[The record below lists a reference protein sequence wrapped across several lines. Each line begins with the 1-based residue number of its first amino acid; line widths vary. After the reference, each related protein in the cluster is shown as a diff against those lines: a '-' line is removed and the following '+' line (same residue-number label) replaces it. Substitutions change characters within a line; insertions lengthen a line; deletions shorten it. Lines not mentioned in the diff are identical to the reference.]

1 VALDR
6 RDGMIDTGCDLDTAL
21 SNKEAHVMKR
31 IATIVTMV
39 SIMLATSPVT
49 APSQSALGTGQET
62 LARELKRA
70 WLPLESAMV
79 VSRSAGT
86 PISAKYEIDDGAF
99 QVSVYTVKDDTFAEV
114 IVDYNSGTVAKVDQ
128 ITDGGDLAAARGQKE
143 AMARATRSLEEAT
156 AEAVRLNP
164 GYRAVSALPRLSEGH
179 PIVDVVLINGTDWRA
194 VVGRLD

>member
-1 VALDR
+1 
-6 RDGMIDTGCDLDTAL
+6 
-21 SNKEAHVMKR
+21 MKR

-99 QVSVYTVKDDTFAEV
+99 QASVYTVKDDTFSEV
-114 IVDYNSGTVAKVDQ
+114 IVDYNAGTVTKVDP

>member
-1 VALDR
+1 
-6 RDGMIDTGCDLDTAL
+6 MT
-21 SNKEAHVMKR
+21 R
-31 IATIVTMV
+31 IVTIVTMV
-39 SIMLATSPVT
+39 SIVLATTSLT
-49 APSQSALGTGQET
+49 ALSQSDLGTGQET

-70 WLPLESAMV
+70 WLPLESAIV
-79 VSRSAGT
+79 ASKSAGT

-99 QVSVYTVKDDTFAEV
+99 QVSVYTVKDDTLSEV
-114 IVDYNSGTVAKVDQ
+114 IVDYNVGSVAKVDQ

-156 AEAVRLNP
+156 AEAVRMNP

-179 PIVDVVLINGTDWRA
+179 PIVDVVLINGSDWRA

>member
-1 VALDR
+1 
-6 RDGMIDTGCDLDTAL
+6 MT
-21 SNKEAHVMKR
+21 R

-39 SIMLATSPVT
+39 SIVLATSPVT
-49 APSQSALGTGQET
+49 AFPQSAIGNGQET

-79 VSRSAGT
+79 VSRSTGT

-99 QVSVYTVKDDTFAEV
+99 QVSVYTVKDDTFSEV
-114 IVDYNSGTVAKVDQ
+114 IVDYNVGTVTKVEQ
-128 ITDGGDLAAARGQKE
+128 IADGGDLAAARGQRE

-156 AEAVRLNP
+156 AEAVRMNP
-164 GYRAVSALPRLSEGH
+164 GSRAVSALPRLSEGH

-194 VVGRLD
+194 VIGRLD